1 MEFER
6 PAEDKRAELLE
17 RAVAED
23 LALRR
28 HLDSPDR
35 RARPSY
41 GEIYRAAALG
51 DSGAMARVR
60 AAARADMWVSRC
72 FGEIMARDALAVF
85 GEVHAAQS
93 GDVFHRRA
101 GQYGIEIRRS
111 KTKTERCFLIV
122 TWEAGAAVPRTL
134 AFHPAPG
141 KPEIDDLELPSASE
155 DAIQVILPRDHPA
168 VAAAQDPER
177 NFHLA

>member
-1 MEFER
+1 MEFDR
-6 PAEDKRAELLE
+6 PAEEKRAELLE

-28 HLDSPDR
+28 HLDPPER
-35 RARPSY
+35 RERPSY

-51 DSGAMARVR
+51 DPGATARVR
-60 AAARADMWVSRC
+60 AAAREDMWVSRC

-85 GEVHAAQS
+85 GEVRAAHS
-93 GDVFHRRA
+93 GDVFHRQA
-101 GQYGIEIRRS
+101 GRYRIEIRNS
-111 KTKTERCFLIV
+111 KTKAERCFLIV
-122 TWEAGAAVPRTL
+122 TWEAGAAPPSTL

-141 KPEIDDLELPSASE
+141 KPEIDDLELPSAAE